1 MMMVEILPGNTRR
14 NSLANTMG
22 NSETNEVSTSG
33 YKQVIPETGK
43 KIFKAL
49 ISAAK
54 ADGNVKRIRLI
65 WNSIKS

>member
-1 MMMVEILPGNTRR
+1 MKPTKYTT
-14 NSLANTMG
+14 TMG
-22 NSETNEVSTSG
+22 NSETNKVSTSG
-33 YKQVIPETGK
+33 YKPVIPETGK